1 MAKFWNS
8 ILLNSVFFI
17 GLGIAAVLYTL
28 GHFYPPYTLA
38 GTVVVAV
45 LVVLLLLD
53 VGLLYRGSHITGSRQ
68 INAILSN
75 GDENDCVLSI
85 DSTYSFPVSARIYD
99 ELPYQLNMRG
109 QKFDTLLSP
118 HKNKELQYTII
129 PTLRGEY
136 EFGDIVVLVKSPLRM
151 IQRKYQLPASRQ
163 IAVYPSYIHLNR
175 YSLKNLKYY
184 TRDIGAKKT
193 RRIGQSMEFE
203 HIKDY
208 VKGDDI
214 RYINWKASAKR
225 GELMVNQY
233 TEERAQQV
241 YCLIDSGRAMQMPFD
256 GLTLLDYAINSTLA
270 LSHII
275 IRKHDR
281 AGMLHFNKRVN
292 QILPADKAVSQLP
305 KILSALYNLK
315 TEFYESNFEKLYADI
330 KFKIN
335 HRSLMVLFTNFEDMN
350 SLQRQ
355 LPYLKGIAKNNVLL
369 VVFFKNR
376 EIEKVVQSEATHQ
389 SDYYD
394 KAIAEKLSFQK
405 KLMVKELNK
414 QGIQTL
420 LTDPK
425 HLTVDTIDKYLEIKS
440 RGLI

>member
-8 ILLNSVFFI
+8 ILLNGVFFI

-28 GHFYPPYTLA
+28 GHFYPLFTIA
-38 GTVVVAV
+38 GSVVVAV
-45 LVVLLLLD
+45 LLLLTLLD
-53 VGLLYRGSHITGSRQ
+53 VFILFRSTHISATRK

-75 GDENDCVLSI
+75 GDENDITLAI
-85 DSTYSFPVSARIYD
+85 DNTYSFPTRATIYD
-99 ELPYQLNMRG
+99 ELPYQLNLRE
-109 QKFDTLLSP
+109 QKIKTTLAPL
-118 HKNKELQYTII
+118 KQREINYTVT

-136 EFGDIVVLVKSPLRM
+136 DFGDIVILALSPLRM
-151 IQRKYQLPASRQ
+151 VKRKYVLPAAQ
-163 IAVYPSYIHLNR
+163 QVAVYPSYIHLNR
-175 YSLKNLKYY
+175 YNLQNFKYY
-184 TRDIGAKKT
+184 TRDLGAKKT
-193 RRIGQSMEFE
+193 RRIGQSTEFE
-203 HIKDY
+203 QIKDY

-241 YCLIDSGRAMQMPFD
+241 YCVIDSGRAMQMPFD

-275 IRKHDR
+275 IKKHDR
-281 AGMLHFNKRVN
+281 AGLLHFNKKVE
-292 QILPADKAVSQLP
+292 QILPADKGVSQLP
-305 KILSALYNLK
+305 KILNTLYNLK
-315 TEFYESNFEKLYADI
+315 TEFYESNFEKLYADM

-335 HRSLMVLFTNFEDMN
+335 HRSLVVLYTNFEDTN
-350 SLQRQ
+350 SLGRQ

-369 VVFFKNR
+369 VIFFKNR
-376 EIEKVVQSEATHQ
+376 EIENVVKSKATHQ
-389 SDYYD
+389 DEYYH

-414 QGIQTL
+414 NGIQTL

-425 HLTVDTIDKYLEIKS
+425 HLTIDAINKYLEIKT
-440 RGLI
+440 RGII